1 MSDVQVTDNSEA
13 GRYEAHVNGEL
24 AGYIV
29 YRDQPGGIVLVHTE
43 VLEQFEGQGVGGRLV
58 AGALDDI
65 RERGLTVTPLCRF
78 AASYIDRHPEYADLT
93 AA

>member
-43 VLEQFEGQGVGGRLV
+43 VLEQFEGQGVGSRLV
-58 AGALDDI
+58 AAALDDI
-65 RERGLTVTPLCRF
+65 RERGLSVTPLCRF
-78 AASYIDRHPEYADLT
+78 AASYIDRHPEYGDLV